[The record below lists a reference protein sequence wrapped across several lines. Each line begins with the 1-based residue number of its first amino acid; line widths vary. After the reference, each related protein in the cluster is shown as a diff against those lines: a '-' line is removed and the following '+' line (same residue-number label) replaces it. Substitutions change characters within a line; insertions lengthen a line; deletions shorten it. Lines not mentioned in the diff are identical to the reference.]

1 MAVNHAL
8 EIKQLC
14 KEYRV
19 YPEKTRGQHFLIN
32 DTYVKKM
39 VDAAGITKDDLVVEV
54 GAGWGIL
61 TEELVARARK
71 VIAIEIEEKMV
82 GYLRQSLKPDG
93 IASSLPGV
101 APRNDIEIWHGDVR
115 RFWDKMPQEP
125 YHVIANIPYNITGLI
140 IRSFLEKT
148 PRAPEQ
154 MVLMVQ
160 KEVAERITAAPGDM
174 TMLALSVQYYGKPKK
189 LFTVP
194 KGAFWPQPEVD
205 SAVIRIANIA
215 RPDEKETKI
224 LFALAHRAFATK
236 RKQMVSS
243 LASTALGKTK
253 EDVAAALVACG
264 LKPTARPQELG
275 IADWRRLI
283 AHC

>member
-1 MAVNHAL
+1 MGANHRSS

-19 YPEKTRGQHFLIN
+19 HPEKTRGQHFLI
-32 DTYVKKM
+32 DDQYVKRM
-39 VDAAGITKDDLVVEV
+39 VDAAGITKNDLVVEV
-54 GAGWGIL
+54 GSGWGIL
-61 TEELVARARK
+61 TEELVQRAWK

-82 GYLRQSLKPDG
+82 GYLSRRMLDPGSREARVRDDRG
-93 IASSLPGV
+93 IEL
-101 APRNDIEIWHGDVR
+101 WHGDVR
-115 RFWDKMPQEP
+115 RFWDKMPMEP
-125 YHVIANIPYNITGLI
+125 YHVIANIPYHITGEI
-140 IRSFLEKT
+140 IRGFLEKT

-154 MVLMVQ
+154 MVIMVQ
-160 KEVAERITAAPGDM
+160 KEVAERITAKPGDM
-174 TMLALSVQYYGKPKK
+174 TLLALSVQWYGKPKK

-205 SAVIRIANIA
+205 SSVIHIANIA
-215 RPDEKETKI
+215 RPDERETKNF
-224 LFALAHRAFATK
+224 FAFANRAFATK

-253 EDVAAALVACG
+253 DGVAAALVACG
-264 LKPTARPQELG
+264 LKPTARPQELC
-275 IADWRRLI
+275 IADWQRLI